1 MAINKIKLHLDK
13 KYILKPLDKDT
24 LLKCISGE
32 HPSILHRLYLIT
44 NELKEDQHFMELDH
58 EFYQCEAKVRTRYP
72 YAGKAKMQASTISFM
87 KDKVKGKQRYLIL
100 FRIYEKVGMREV
112 FQFRHETT
120 SVRDLISVIN
130 KLETKTKEICQNKA
144 NTSSGKA
151 IQVS

>member
-1 MAINKIKLHLDK
+1 
-13 KYILKPLDKDT
+13 
-24 LLKCISGE
+24 
-32 HPSILHRLYLIT
+32 
-44 NELKEDQHFMELDH
+44 
-58 EFYQCEAKVRTRYP
+58 
-72 YAGKAKMQASTISFM
+72 M